1 MEKQQYAIAINY
13 FKRKVQPR
21 LDKLKVPAS
30 TTMVMRYKGPH
41 VGLYAGKTWVAWLK
55 PNEQE
60 LMAAMGVDH
69 DEK

>member
-30 TTMVMRYKGPH
+30 TTMVMRNKGSH
-41 VGLYAGKTWVAWLK
+41 IGLYAGNTWITWLK
-55 PNEQE
+55 PYEQE
-60 LMAAMGVDH
+60 LIMAIGVTYND
-69 DEK
+69 